1 MTKIE
6 LKNVSKTIKG
16 KSVLRNISMTLEK
29 GRVIGFSGV
38 NGSGKTMLM
47 RLIAGLIFPTNGEI
61 IIDGK
66 RLGKEIE
73 FPESIG
79 LLIENPSFLDYY
91 SGFQNLKILSSIRK
105 EVSEEEIR
113 DIIRCVG
120 LDPEDKKIY
129 KKYSLGMKQRLGI
142 AGALLEKPEILIL
155 DEPTNALD
163 EDGVGMLKALVAGEK
178 ERGALVIVSC
188 HDKEVLQ
195 SMTDEIYELREGS
208 LIGKDK

>member
-66 RLGKEIE
+66 KLGKEIE

>member
-1 MTKIE
+1 
-6 LKNVSKTIKG
+6 
-16 KSVLRNISMTLEK
+16 
-29 GRVIGFSGV
+29 
-38 NGSGKTMLM
+38 
-47 RLIAGLIFPTNGEI
+47 
-61 IIDGK
+61 
-66 RLGKEIE
+66 
-73 FPESIG
+73 
-79 LLIENPSFLDYY
+79 
-91 SGFQNLKILSSIRK
+91 
-105 EVSEEEIR
+105 
-113 DIIRCVG
+113 
-120 LDPEDKKIY
+120 
-129 KKYSLGMKQRLGI
+129 MKQRLGI